1 MHMRCKYC
9 GQVWIRI
16 PRVTVRKE
24 RIPCCTAKGRK
35 GLPCIG
41 ERINPSDT
49 FSKSVRQK
57 KKEINPGRNI
67 QPPIQLKKNA
77 SHPGLKTTHEKG
89 RCTVCGTPNGI
100 SLICSGC
107 GRSLPDFVIMQSRAE
122 RARRKIKKS
131 VPVKNIASLREQFD
145 SFCNNHGMVQLW
157 SRRALNSASHSLVS
171 IEQAQAEMRK
181 LFQPIYRA
189 DNPLQEALHI
199 IHSGQF
205 STINIIAFFSCFRE
219 IFKFQV
225 DNIIQT
231 GQSLHYDVPLTL
243 SFGCF
248 TIRNSFDFSGT
259 GTTRLYLQTREYIL
273 DPSYSVICNLIK
285 TIGNEAAI
293 AGFLHRFTL
302 GQPMTSDDFSFLSRS
317 INISIN
323 NKDLFQDQ
331 SVAQGEFKVFD
342 KPEKPKPHDYS
353 ALESLDS
360 KGKRQATIKIGDFV
374 ALLWGLFFVAEGRHS
389 PMVAHSNLLLLE
401 LIAENRLN
409 FSDCLTNFSYQKD
422 GQKLLEAFSGG
433 LFPSSNFC
441 PYGFQFK
448 TAHKMRYQN
457 INNISKVNGTS
468 CTSLDTFLDNQDSG
482 VNALFDRVYTEDKHA
497 DVQLFVMYKIA
508 FIEFL
513 RQEKYPKAIK
523 FSFTEQTEKTPP
535 ILLKNLIDIKKLL
548 ESLSVYDDQDAQYM
562 DYLAYQ
568 STGDISQ
575 FDICGAGTACSP
587 IAVLAIQKLL
597 STQQLLTP
605 TEINNLVIQGGGI
618 YQAIIGDQQTLA
630 NYHNLIG
637 GRTKSKNGII
647 DGPHLNPYEIP
658 QNVLTNIGLAWGG
671 QRSSY
676 RFSLRSELFN
686 IFSGDGDI
694 GVAIIIGGFTVSVT
708 RAGDQFYLFDSHG
721 FEETNNAFVE
731 RHDNLDGI
739 VNRLLQMAN
748 RRSMGEKISISIFRR
763 NS

>member
-1 MHMRCKYC
+1 MNSIMHLRCKYC
-9 GQVWIRI
+9 GQEWIRI

-24 RIPCCTAKGRK
+24 RIPRCNAKGRT
-35 GLPCIG
+35 GLPCVG
-41 ERINPSDT
+41 ERFDPSDT
-49 FSKSVRQK
+49 FSKPIRQR
-57 KKEINPGRNI
+57 KKEIAPRRNI
-67 QPPIQLKKNA
+67 QPPVQLKKSI
-77 SHPGLKTTHEKG
+77 SHQGLNKAPEKG
-89 RCTVCGTPNGI
+89 RCMVCGTRNGI

-107 GRSLPDFVIMQSRAE
+107 GRSLPDFVIMQSRSE

-157 SRRALNSASHSLVS
+157 SRRALNSASRSLVS

-231 GQSLHYDVPLTL
+231 GQSLHYDVPLKL

-259 GTTRLYLQTREYIL
+259 GTTRLYLETREYIL

-285 TIGNEAAI
+285 IIDNEAAI

-317 INISIN
+317 INIYIN

-331 SVAQGEFKVFD
+331 SVEQGEFKVFD

-409 FSDCLTNFSYQKD
+409 FSDCLTNFSHQKD
-422 GQKLLEAFSGG
+422 GQKHLEAFSGG
-433 LFPSSNFC
+433 
-441 PYGFQFK
+441 
-448 TAHKMRYQN
+448 
-457 INNISKVNGTS
+457 
-468 CTSLDTFLDNQDSG
+468 
-482 VNALFDRVYTEDKHA
+482 
-497 DVQLFVMYKIA
+497 
-508 FIEFL
+508 
-513 RQEKYPKAIK
+513 
-523 FSFTEQTEKTPP
+523 
-535 ILLKNLIDIKKLL
+535 
-548 ESLSVYDDQDAQYM
+548 
-562 DYLAYQ
+562 
-568 STGDISQ
+568 
-575 FDICGAGTACSP
+575 
-587 IAVLAIQKLL
+587 
-597 STQQLLTP
+597 
-605 TEINNLVIQGGGI
+605 
-618 YQAIIGDQQTLA
+618 
-630 NYHNLIG
+630 
-637 GRTKSKNGII
+637 
-647 DGPHLNPYEIP
+647 
-658 QNVLTNIGLAWGG
+658 
-671 QRSSY
+671 
-676 RFSLRSELFN
+676 
-686 IFSGDGDI
+686 
-694 GVAIIIGGFTVSVT
+694 
-708 RAGDQFYLFDSHG
+708 
-721 FEETNNAFVE
+721 
-731 RHDNLDGI
+731 
-739 VNRLLQMAN
+739 
-748 RRSMGEKISISIFRR
+748 
-763 NS
+763 